1 MVSHQLSS
9 SSCCNLQHTPTETQG
24 HMSLATGNM
33 TVNKVKAF
41 SFLIIRRS
49 SRFPGGFQITWRTRH
64 ATTRSFGV
72 SLRCMDNNG
81 CQQSDLVLL
90 FETLKPSQAKP
101 EKSCSTVTDRDPM
114 EETLMAVRGT
124 DVKT

>member
-1 MVSHQLSS
+1 
-9 SSCCNLQHTPTETQG
+9 
-24 HMSLATGNM
+24 
-33 TVNKVKAF
+33 
-41 SFLIIRRS
+41 
-49 SRFPGGFQITWRTRH
+49 
-64 ATTRSFGV
+64 
-72 SLRCMDNNG
+72 MDNNG

-101 EKSCSTVTDRDPM
+101 EKSCSTVADCDPM

>member
-1 MVSHQLSS
+1 
-9 SSCCNLQHTPTETQG
+9 
-24 HMSLATGNM
+24 M

-72 SLRCMDNNG
+72 SLRREGFSAFFILGRCMDTNG